1 MAALEILHF
10 LDNLT
15 ANRERRD
22 MVLASAVA
30 SGVITAM
37 QAWPEYFEGLED
49 TGDGSFPS
57 TGSDMSAFQLE
68 EASPE
73 SFAADLE
80 AIVQASRQI
89 TVRED
94 PAPEFPALGGQLPDN
109 PDLPDA
115 MWP

>member
-1 MAALEILHF
+1 MEILHF

-22 MVLASAVA
+22 MVLASAVS

-37 QAWPEYFEGLED
+37 QAWPEYFEDFED
-49 TGDGSFPS
+49 DGDGSFPA

-68 EASPE
+68 EATPE

-80 AIVQASRQI
+80 SIVRASRQI
-89 TVRED
+89 TVRE
-94 PAPEFPALGGQLPDN
+94 PPPPEFPGLASGQLPDTE
-109 PDLPDA
+109 
-115 MWP
+115 WT